1 MPPNPLSVTEYAVL
15 GILGEGPT
23 HGFAIA
29 RLFDSFGEV
38 GRVITVRRPLIYR
51 ALDRLS
57 LAHLAE
63 AIHAEP
69 GDAGP
74 QRIIH
79 RITPT
84 GRRRLNRW
92 LRQPVQHVRE
102 MRIELLLKLTL
113 LQRAGRSPLPLITA
127 QKAVLHPTLAA
138 LEKPVGEAPNHVE
151 LWRRHNALAVA
162 AFLDDLEEA
171 WDRDE
176 RNV

>member
-1 MPPNPLSVTEYAVL
+1 MPPNQLSVTEYAVL

-29 RLFDSFGEV
+29 RLFAPNGEV

-113 LQRAGRSPLPLITA
+113 LQRAGRSLLPLITA

-162 AFLDDLEEA
+162 AFLDDLEDA
-171 WDRDE
+171 WE
-176 RNV
+176 TG

>member
-1 MPPNPLSVTEYAVL
+1 MPPNQLSVTEYAVL
-15 GILGEGPT
+15 GILNDGPT

-29 RLFDSFGEV
+29 RLFAPDGEV

-51 ALDRLS
+51 ALDRLIV
-57 LAHLAE
+57 ANLAE
-63 AIHAEP
+63 PIHAEP

-74 QRIIH
+74 QRMIH

-127 QKAVLHPTLAA
+127 QKAALHPTLAA
-138 LEKPVGEAPNHVE
+138 LETTGGGAPNHVE

-162 AFLDDLEEA
+162 AFLDDLERA
-171 WDRDE
+171 WKE
-176 RNV
+176 R